1 MRKRLS
7 LFLAVIMAVMGFQI
21 NTLAS
26 AENQNS
32 HERLILEG
40 LGIITEEINYES
52 DKVLTR
58 GDFAIM
64 VANLIGYEGNT
75 LAQGIFY
82 DVEKEYYAA
91 DEIEFLYMQGI
102 IKGYGDGSFRA
113 GSNIT
118 YQEAIALLLRIMGID
133 KYAEYYKNSYF
144 PEDNIKNDSELV
156 TFDMAIGY
164 IYEAMNTKGY
174 EYNSAKGGMEYSQ
187 SDETVLEKWRD
198 ISVVEGVVLTIGYKS
213 VLYNGA
219 KGVFLVDNLSL
230 HTDEPYKFN
239 CVGKYSEVYY
249 YNEDSSFADEVV
261 VAEAIEKQ
269 NEVTVIDGDN
279 AYYKDGK
286 VYYVENNKEKSVS
299 VDVTPKS

>member
-64 VANLIGYEGNT
+64 AANLIGYEGNT
-75 LAQGIFY
+75 LAQGIFC

-102 IKGYGDGSFRA
+102 IKGYDDGSFRA

-118 YQEAIALLLRIMGID
+118 YLEAIALLLRIMGID

-164 IYEAMNTKGY
+164 VYEAINTPVY
-174 EYNSAKGGMEYSQ
+174 EYTSGNGSMQYSQ
-187 SDETVLEKWRD
+187 SDNTVLEKWRD
-198 ISVVEGVVLTIGYKS
+198 ISVVKGVVLTIGYKS